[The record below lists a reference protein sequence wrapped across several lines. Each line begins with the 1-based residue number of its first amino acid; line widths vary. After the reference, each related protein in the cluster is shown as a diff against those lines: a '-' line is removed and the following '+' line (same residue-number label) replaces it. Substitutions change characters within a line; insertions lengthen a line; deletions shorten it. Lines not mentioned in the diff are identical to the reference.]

1 MCVCVHMRNT
11 YIYIH
16 IYRMCVCVHACE
28 SICIYIYI
36 YVYLATNSLGT
47 VLGGGDAA
55 VADDLGGKC
64 AKEGLALVS
73 GKAQLLQALL
83 A

>member
-1 MCVCVHMRNT
+1 MRVS
-11 YIYIH
+11 
-16 IYRMCVCVHACE
+16 RFV
-28 SICIYIYI
+28 YIYI

>member
-1 MCVCVHMRNT
+1 
-11 YIYIH
+11 
-16 IYRMCVCVHACE
+16 
-28 SICIYIYI
+28 
-36 YVYLATNSLGT
+36 

-64 AKEGLALVS
+64 TKEGLALVS

-83 A
+83 T

>member
-1 MCVCVHMRNT
+1 V
-11 YIYIH
+11 
-16 IYRMCVCVHACE
+16 CE

-36 YVYLATNSLGT
+36 YVYLATDSLGT

-64 AKEGLALVS
+64 TKEGLALVS

-83 A
+83 T